1 MTWNNPEA
9 SLLEAWLSRGDR
21 RLSDVIY
28 HAWQN
33 GARFD
38 AWTDQFNPDHWRKAF
53 EQTGVDPDY
62 YSYRARGLDEIL
74 PWDHINAGVRKS
86 FLLKDYEWSQTGRVR
101 PDCRGGCYSCG
112 ILSNFNELRLVAPDG
127 GWKCP

>member
-1 MTWNNPEA
+1 MTWNDPEA

-21 RLSDVIY
+21 RMADVIV

-38 AWTDQFNPDHWRKAF
+38 AWGEHFKIEHWQKAF
-53 EQTGVDPDY
+53 EQAGLDPDF
-62 YSYRARGLDEIL
+62 YSKRERGLDETL
-74 PWDHINAGVRKS
+74 PWEHINAGVRKA
-86 FLLKDYEWSQTGRVR
+86 FLKRDYEWSKEGKIR
-101 PDCRGGCYSCG
+101 PDCRNQCYACG
-112 ILSNFNELRLVAPDG
+112 ILSTFSELRLTAPDG